1 MGKPEK
7 YIDIERVIANKS
19 PGLRRMLPRFV
30 IRYLRRVLHEKD
42 INTTMAA
49 VGKYRGLDFCRESL
63 KFMKV
68 EIAVKGLENLP
79 ESGGVIVASNH
90 PLGGLD
96 GIALM
101 HAVGQ
106 RRTDMQFLVN
116 DILLNIENLRELFV
130 PVNKHGPNGRE
141 RAQLIE
147 KTYGEDIAVLVF
159 PAGLVSRKQ
168 NGAVADLEWKKS
180 FISKAIR
187 YEKDVVPVYVDGK
200 NSPFF
205 YNFARLRKFFGIKA
219 NLEMFFLPK
228 EMFRQRNKKITIT
241 FGKAVAWQSF
251 AEKGKNHQ
259 QWADE
264 MRARVYA
271 LAKDN

>member
-7 YIDIERVIANKS
+7 YIDIEQVIANKS
-19 PGLRRMLPRFV
+19 PGLRRMLPGFV

-68 EIAVKGLENLP
+68 EIVVRGLENLP
-79 ESGGVIVASNH
+79 QTGGVIAASNH

-106 RRTDMQFLVN
+106 KRNDLKFLVN

-141 RAQLIE
+141 RSRLIE
-147 KTYGEDIAVLVF
+147 QTYGEDIAVLVF

-168 NGAVADLEWKKS
+168 NGEVTDLEWKKS

-187 YEKDVVPVYVDGK
+187 YRKDIVPVYIDGK

-205 YNFARLRKFFGIKA
+205 YNFARLRKFLGIKA

-241 FGKAVAWQSF
+241 FGEPVAWQSF
-251 AEKGKNHQ
+251 TEKGKNHQ
-259 QWADE
+259 QWANE
-264 MRARVYA
+264 MRNRVYA
-271 LAKDN
+271 LAKEN